1 MGRFGGAA
9 ASPSASFAGAGAPGG
24 LPVPRAPLLPCLLPA
39 LSQAPLFEAS
49 CVPLPLP
56 PPSRGALTSPDPP
69 SPGAQTLEMLEKREA
84 HLQKKMGD
92 ELKKA
97 KEFTRQKNKRAALQ
111 CLKRRKM
118 YEAQADTLANQQLR
132 LYDQK
137 LLLEGAKATAETVGA
152 MKSTAA
158 ALKVMQKETKVE
170 DIDKTMDEINEQTE
184 NMRQIQEALG
194 QPMGAAAEIDEDE
207 LDLELEELEA
217 EDLDEML
224 MEPAAEQAEPALELP
239 SVPQRTEAQTED
251 EELEALQAEMAL

>member
-1 MGRFGGAA
+1 
-9 ASPSASFAGAGAPGG
+9 
-24 LPVPRAPLLPCLLPA
+24 
-39 LSQAPLFEAS
+39 
-49 CVPLPLP
+49 
-56 PPSRGALTSPDPP
+56 
-69 SPGAQTLEMLEKREA
+69 MLEKREA

-97 KEFTRQKNKRAALQ
+97 KELTRQKNRRAALQ

-224 MEPAAEQAEPALELP
+224 MEPAVEQGEPTLELP